1 MTSYYR
7 RYLRGDR
14 EAVWA
19 ELRAL
24 GPVPDALVEDAAAV
38 ADETMIRVAQHVA
51 RIAAALP
58 ELGWVSADRLV
69 SPHEPPTSADDALV
83 DTLTQKIGPLP
94 LSLDACLRRVGE
106 VWLAGDC
113 AVLDLT
119 YHRQPAPRTRPP
131 SPEFPD
137 PLCLGNAYS
146 LAYEWEH
153 HDGPGG
159 FAFPLAPDEL
169 GKANLDG
176 GDHTIALPSDLADP
190 PLRGVAGKP
199 DTTLVEYLRE
209 SITWGGFAGWSLHPD
224 LAPHALITL
233 RAHPDF

>member
-58 ELGWVSADRLV
+58 ELGWVAADPLV
-69 SPHEPPTSADDALV
+69 PPHDPPDDDALV
-83 DTLTQKIGPLP
+83 DDLTEKIGGLP
-94 LSLDACLRRVGE
+94 LALDACLRRVGQ
-106 VWLAGDC
+106 VWFAGDC
-113 AVLDLT
+113 PVLDLT
-119 YHRQPAPRTRPP
+119 YHAEPTPRSLPP
-131 SPEFPD
+131 GPEFPD

-153 HDGPGG
+153 CDDQTA

-176 GDHTIALPSDLADP
+176 GDHRIALPSDLADP
-190 PLRGVAGKP
+190 PLLGVAGKP
-199 DTTLVEYLRE
+199 GTTLVEYLRE
-209 SITWGGFAGWSLHPD
+209 SIRWGGFAGWSLNPD

-233 RAHPDF
+233 RAEPDF